1 MDDDVDTD
9 ETADKNE
16 LRGERK
22 KRFEKIRGERS
33 AKGSGEERKRERK
46 REREDEVSRSKNE
59 NRRGRNPLKHSCS
72 FHLADIIDV
81 FCHPYF
87 STPFFSTHRHG
98 GVDGVV
104 QGRRS
109 RRGREGGLP
118 ARTKR
123 GMRVAGADGKGQEE
137 VRRLLF
143 ARGF

>member
-1 MDDDVDTD
+1 M
-9 ETADKNE
+9 
-16 LRGERK
+16 
-22 KRFEKIRGERS
+22 
-33 AKGSGEERKRERK
+33 RERK
-46 REREDEVSRSKNE
+46 REREKGREREREREEDEVSRSKNE

-109 RRGREGGLP
+109 RREGGLL

-123 GMRVAGADGKGQEE
+123 G
-137 VRRLLF
+137 
-143 ARGF
+143 